1 MKPIRL
7 AIVDDSPFIRSA
19 LVKLLQDTRLSVVG
33 VAQTGEELLANL
45 DAWKPDIITL
55 DIHMPGI
62 GGMRTLDHIM
72 ARRPTPVIMMSTHS
86 GAGAPLTVEALGRGA
101 ADFIDKEE
109 FSLVDFQRL
118 RVVLLE
124 KATALTA
131 RSDAAAKNKVRRPEP
146 AEVHAAARPTP
157 SSGGVATASSP
168 DFDIVVLGAS
178 TGGPRAIEQVLGDM
192 AVPGVPVAV
201 VQHMP
206 GTITKAFA
214 ERLNRTLPMEVREA
228 VDGEPMKPGTAY
240 VAPGGLHMRLEGA
253 PDAPRVSLSMSPAGT
268 LHRPSVD
275 VLFNSL
281 ARLAPRRSL
290 VVLMTGMGNDG
301 AQGMTSLRAS
311 GAYTIAQDEESC
323 VVYGMPRAAVEM
335 GGATEVLPLGSIGP
349 RVRSLLEGS

>member
-146 AEVHAAARPTP
+146 AEVHAAARHRLADGRHSARSAHGAHRRHHHRGAPAQRGRGRAGAVHRRARTP
-157 SSGGVATASSP
+157 NLS
-168 DFDIVVLGAS
+168 LGA
-178 TGGPRAIEQVLGDM
+178 GHDRA
-192 AVPGVPVAV
+192 
-201 VQHMP
+201 
-206 GTITKAFA
+206 
-214 ERLNRTLPMEVREA
+214 
-228 VDGEPMKPGTAY
+228 
-240 VAPGGLHMRLEGA
+240 
-253 PDAPRVSLSMSPAGT
+253 
-268 LHRPSVD
+268 RP
-275 VLFNSL
+275 
-281 ARLAPRRSL
+281 
-290 VVLMTGMGNDG
+290 
-301 AQGMTSLRAS
+301 
-311 GAYTIAQDEESC
+311 
-323 VVYGMPRAAVEM
+323 
-335 GGATEVLPLGSIGP
+335 
-349 RVRSLLEGS
+349 